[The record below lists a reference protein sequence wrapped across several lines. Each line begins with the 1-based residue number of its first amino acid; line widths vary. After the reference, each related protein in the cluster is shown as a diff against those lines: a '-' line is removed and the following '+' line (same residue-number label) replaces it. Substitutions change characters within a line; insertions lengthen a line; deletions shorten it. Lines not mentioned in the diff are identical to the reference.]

1 LKGPEARLQEKI
13 TSYLSNHD
21 VFYTKTQGGTPGT
34 ATGTPDIITIDK
46 HGRYFGLEIKR
57 PDGKG
62 VVSVEQKAVGK
73 QIMRNGGRWEVV
85 ASFEDFERAWK
96 DVEKL
101 F

>member
-1 LKGPEARLQEKI
+1 MKEEAKLQSAI
-13 TSYLSNHD
+13 IRQLRADGRFVN
-21 VFYTKTQGGTPGT
+21 KTQGGMPGT
-34 ATGTPDIITIDK
+34 DIGTPDIITIDK
-46 HGRYFGLEIKR
+46 NGRFLGLEIKR

-73 QIMRNGGRWEVV
+73 QIMRNGGRWEVI